1 MKSTP
6 VTMHRIIILLA
17 AATLLTSCNITI
29 NTNDIDQDYGPV
41 ETRTYALDGT
51 YHELEVSHAFDVTMC
66 DTVSVP
72 TITIAADLH
81 DRVVF
86 LIEDG
91 TLKIK
96 LKKGTT
102 AHTSEASVLLP
113 YNPSLCDIDLSGASS
128 FTSSSPLLAKEI
140 SIDLTGASLFSGEI
154 KQATKLE
161 LDASGASTAYL
172 SGSTAELDIDLSGAC
187 HLDASNFDASNVEG
201 DMSGASS
208 ANVLCCES
216 LRMDVSGASHLSYRT
231 LSDGCTPVVKC
242 HTSGASS
249 VTNLD

>member
-1 MKSTP
+1 
-6 VTMHRIIILLA
+6 MHRIIILLA

-29 NTNDIDQDYGPV
+29 NTNDTDQDYGPV
-41 ETRTYALDGT
+41 ETRTYALNGT

-86 LIEDG
+86 LIEGG

-161 LDASGASTAYL
+161 LDASSTSAAPATSMPL
-172 SGSTAELDIDLSGAC
+172 TSTPPTWKVI
-187 HLDASNFDASNVEG
+187 
-201 DMSGASS
+201 
-208 ANVLCCES
+208 
-216 LRMDVSGASHLSYRT
+216 
-231 LSDGCTPVVKC
+231 
-242 HTSGASS
+242 
-249 VTNLD
+249 